1 MADGLEL
8 SGPLSD
14 AAEVVTLNK
23 DDALAKFSE
32 YKSALR
38 VSRSQHDR
46 MMKAVYGALSEGLGV
61 INPRAAIIKAG
72 VDEENCHP
80 RVAISRADRDTVYF
94 RRDHWSNVAFFSS
107 SERFFLTGQNKA
119 AQARRDQFMF
129 AEGQLPRSQE
139 LQQKS
144 RQQTTYSQI
153 VKATVPI
160 IPPQHRPNDLSL
172 SGYSIL
178 WEVEKWE
185 ALPRP
190 QRAPGDPML
199 LKPLAQ
205 TGLYA
210 VMAHW
215 DLTEIEK
222 MVLGAM
228 YGS

>member
-1 MADGLEL
+1 MDQLIT
-8 SGPLSD
+8 GPLTD

-23 DDALAKFSE
+23 DDALAKFNE
-32 YKSALR
+32 YKAALR

-46 MMKAVYGALSEGLGV
+46 MMKAVFGALSEGLGV
-61 INPRAAIIKAG
+61 INPRAAILKAG
-72 VDEENCHP
+72 VEPINFHP
-80 RVAISRADRDTVYF
+80 KLAISRADRETVFF
-94 RRDHWSNVAFFSS
+94 RRGHWQNQAFFSS
-107 SERFFLTGQNKA
+107 SERFFLANPNKG
-119 AQARRDQFMF
+119 AQTKRDQFAF
-129 AEGQLPRSQE
+129 GVGE
-139 LQQKS
+139 LQRVADGEQWKNPLYLE
-144 RQQTTYSQI
+144 T

-160 IPPQHRPNDLSL
+160 IPPEHRPQAGALGD
-172 SGYSIL
+172 YSIL

-228 YGS
+228 YGN

>member
-1 MADGLEL
+1 MEAVL
-8 SGPLSD
+8 SGPLTD

-23 DDALAKFSE
+23 EDALEKFNE
-32 YKSALR
+32 YKAALR
-38 VSRSQHDR
+38 VTRSQHDR

-61 INPRAAIIKAG
+61 INPRAAILKAG
-72 VDEENCHP
+72 VEPAHFHP
-80 RVAISRADRDTVYF
+80 KLAISRADRDTVYF
-94 RRDHWSNVAFFSS
+94 RRDHFGDTAYFSS
-107 SERFFLTGQNKA
+107 SERFFLSASNLK
-119 AQARRDQFMF
+119 AQAKRDQFAF
-129 AEGQLPRSQE
+129 GVGQLPRSEE
-139 LQQKS
+139 LS
-144 RQQTTYSQI
+144 RNWRSPYTET

-160 IPPQHRPNDLSL
+160 IPPEHRPTTGSL
-172 SGYSIL
+172 GEYSIL

-228 YGS
+228 YGN

>member
-1 MADGLEL
+1 MDAVLT
-8 SGPLSD
+8 GPLTD

-23 DDALAKFSE
+23 EDALEKFNE

-61 INPRAAIIKAG
+61 INPRAAILKAG
-72 VDEENCHP
+72 VEPTNFHP
-80 RVAISRADRDTVYF
+80 RLAISRADRATVYF
-94 RRDHWSNVAFFSS
+94 NRQHWDDRAYFSS
-107 SERFFLTGQNKA
+107 SERFFLRAPNKS
-119 AQARRDQFMF
+119 AQAKRDQFVF
-129 AEGQLPRSQE
+129 ETGQLPRSND
-139 LQQKS
+139 LNRKS
-144 RQQTTYSQI
+144 WNETLYDQI

-160 IPPQHRPNDLSL
+160 IPPEHRPHEATL

-190 QRAPGDPML
+190 RRAPGDPML

-228 YGS
+228 YGN

>member
-1 MADGLEL
+1 MDQLIT
-8 SGPLSD
+8 GPLTD

-23 DDALAKFSE
+23 DDALAKFNE
-32 YKSALR
+32 YKAALR
-38 VSRSQHDR
+38 ISRSQHDR

-61 INPRAAIIKAG
+61 INPRAAILKAG
-72 VDEENCHP
+72 VEPINLHP
-80 RVAISRADRDTVYF
+80 KLAISRADRDTVF
-94 RRDHWSNVAFFSS
+94 FKREHWSDAAYFSS
-107 SERFFLTGQNKA
+107 SERFFLSASNKT
-119 AQARRDQFMF
+119 AQSKRDQFAF
-129 AEGQLPRSQE
+129 RPGELPRVPDVHVWDRAHPLYHE
-139 LQQKS
+139 
-144 RQQTTYSQI
+144 I
-153 VKATVPI
+153 VKATVPV
-160 IPPQHRPNDLSL
+160 IPPEHRPATGALSE
-172 SGYSIL
+172 YSIL
-178 WEVEKWE
+178 WEVERWE

-228 YGS
+228 YGN